1 MMAKFDVPLGMV
13 QYDELVERLATLAG
27 IAARQPE
34 PDVSYLSA
42 LYDVAQLHGLAPHL
56 AARLEAPGGVS
67 VEAPPVLRLG
77 E

>member
-1 MMAKFDVPLGMV
+1 MTYQEIPIGML
-13 QYDELVERLATLAG
+13 QYDEFVQQLSTLAR
-27 IAARQPE
+27 IAQRTGAGPE
-34 PDVSYLSA
+34 YYAA
-42 LYDVAQLHGLAPHL
+42 LFDIAGLHDLGPHL